1 MGIETLQSAAR
12 AAGFAMAASDEGEE
26 EQTSGSLE
34 RKEWQPTQALL
45 LPLAEPHQ
53 PGKLEALKALL
64 TYFGR
69 RAPASPA

>member
-12 AAGFAMAASDEGEE
+12 AAGFAMAASEDGEE
-26 EQTSGSLE
+26 EQASRFVE
-34 RKEWQPTQALL
+34 RTEWQPTQALL
-45 LPLAEPHQ
+45 LPLAEPVQ

-64 TYFGR
+64 SFFGR

>member
-12 AAGFAMAASDEGEE
+12 AAGFAMAAEDGDGECAPHVVE
-26 EQTSGSLE
+26 HP
-34 RKEWQPTQALL
+34 EWQPTQALL

-53 PGKLEALKALL
+53 PGKLEALRGLFS
-64 TYFGR
+64 YFGR